1 MKFNISCML
10 YIQFDFFYY
19 SITFRCL
26 YTPNTSPVNSI
37 WSCTN
42 DYNPNRCTLSNRVY
56 HLQGSNLNEIHLI
69 NELRNLNNRLECIEL
84 QFTKLF
90 KLIESKQFL

>member
-1 MKFNISCML
+1 MQLTQFNSLNCDINTISTSNL
-10 YIQFDFFYY
+10 
-19 SITFRCL
+19 CL